1 MASFPTRMVS
11 PKIWCPEIWCI
22 NTKEQ
27 CPQKYGVLP
36 QKERCPEKL
45 VSHQRVTVS
54 RKIGVSPTCNSVPS
68 QCTRKTLR
76 KDNISH
82 NNTKH
87 SLTETVVVPGPFS
100 PTLHLPALHFTQNTR
115 DLGIFNSEKI
125 IV

>member
-1 MASFPTRMVS
+1 MSCDR
-11 PKIWCPEIWCI
+11 KR
-22 NTKEQ
+22 
-27 CPQKYGVLP
+27 CPQEYGVLP

-54 RKIGVSPTCNSVPS
+54 QIIGVSPTWNGVPP

-87 SLTETVVVPGPFS
+87 SLTETVAVPGPFF
-100 PTLHLPALHFTQNTR
+100 PTLHLPALHKHSK
-115 DLGIFNSEKI
+115 DLGMFKK
-125 IV
+125 